1 MAAKLAVGRR
11 GTPILLEEHPQ
22 WFFCVD
28 QILLGTQRS
37 QFGIGSDTHVEAGT
51 SATKLS

>member
-1 MAAKLAVGRR
+1 MAAKLAAGRR
-11 GTPILLEEHPQ
+11 STPILLEEHPQ
-22 WFFCVD
+22 WFVCVG
-28 QILLGTQRS
+28 QILLGIQRS